1 MHDACTCRFAIYFLP
16 AWIMFLL
23 WAIPDVLELVQLME
37 GFETDEVGNM
47 SYDYSGWALRFWTQA
62 DLAATWNLAAT
73 HAENAGDDMTELCGL
88 WNVAPAQGL
97 TLLLVIPP
105 SPRSLSLSL
114 SLSSLSRLCLVSAC
128 PQVRRRN
135 DWRKSTMRWQR
146 RGRIP
151 GLYTYLRSAVSWQE
165 EGPCGP

>member
-1 MHDACTCRFAIYFLP
+1 M
-16 AWIMFLL
+16 
-23 WAIPDVLELVQLME
+23 
-37 GFETDEVGNM
+37 
-47 SYDYSGWALRFWTQA
+47 
-62 DLAATWNLAAT
+62 AATWNLAAA

-114 SLSSLSRLCLVSAC
+114 SLSLYLSISTLSCKCLSTGSAEKRLAEI
-128 PQVRRRN
+128 N
-135 DWRKSTMRWQR
+135 DALAEKRPYT
-146 RGRIP
+146 P